1 MGCYALKGPEWAPR
15 QAIYT
20 TQRLCKMRG
29 CMVLAFRRGGSSVRY
44 ARNRTESGDMSDIKL
59 FRLVDGKATEL
70 QGRASDLEKPLQ
82 SLIEANLLPM
92 LGIRFVATEYAT
104 GRTHGGRIDSLGL
117 DENNSPVIL
126 EYKRSV
132 GENVINQGLY
142 YLDWLMDHQAEF
154 KLQVMDALGIDAAAQ
169 IDWSSP
175 RVLCIAADFTKFD
188 AHAVQQ
194 INQSVELIRYRRFST
209 DLLLFEQVNAV
220 SGRPIK
226 SRPRASE
233 ADTQPVSTPRSTT
246 GAGDRTYAE
255 WMTLLAPDMKEL
267 VSSLD
272 DFIGSLGDDV
282 QRKELKLYM
291 AFKRL
296 KNFATV
302 VPQKSRL
309 LLFLHVD
316 PDPLVPLAPNMR
328 DARTFGHWGTGDLE
342 ISISNFG
349 DLEQAKP
356 LIVQAYEGRA

>member
-1 MGCYALKGPEWAPR
+1 
-15 QAIYT
+15 
-20 TQRLCKMRG
+20 
-29 CMVLAFRRGGSSVRY
+29 
-44 ARNRTESGDMSDIKL
+44 MSDIKL

-82 SLIEANLLPM
+82 TLIEANLLPM
-92 LGIRFVATEYAT
+92 LGIRFVATEYVT
-104 GRTHGGRIDSLGL
+104 GKTHGGRIDSLGL
-117 DENNSPVIL
+117 DENNSPVII
-126 EYKRSV
+126 EYKRSI

-154 KLQVMDALGIDAAAQ
+154 KLQVMDALGSAAASQ

-175 RVLCIAADFTKFD
+175 RVVCIAADFTKFD

-194 INQSVELIRYRRFST
+194 INQSVELIRYRRFGN
-209 DLLLFEQVNAV
+209 DLLLFEQVNTI
-220 SGRPIK
+220 SIGRAK
-226 SRPRASE
+226 AKLGDVGGETLLAS
-233 ADTQPVSTPRSTT
+233 AQKASSTT
-246 GAGDRTYAE
+246 GDRTYSE
-255 WMTLLAPDMKEL
+255 WMASYGPDMAAL
-267 VSSLD
+267 IGSLD

-309 LLFLHVD
+309 LLFLHID
-316 PDPLVPLAPNMR
+316 PDSIKPLGPKMR

-342 ISISNFG
+342 VAISNLE
-349 DLEQAKP
+349 DLERAKP
-356 LIVQAYEGRA
+356 FVIAAYEGRA